1 MKILSG
7 NEEIKAKEYF
17 LKAAEIAKNATCER
31 SKCWCVIVKDWEI
44 IWIWFNSPVK
54 WLESQRRCNNN
65 KELYNKKVTDKT
77 CCIHAEQRAIIDAL
91 KNNGDKI
98 DGSHLYFIRL
108 NKEWEMSRS
117 WEPYCT
123 ICSKL
128 ALETGVK
135 YFYLRHENWITQY
148 NTEEYNLLS
157 YKFNW

>member
-1 MKILSG
+1 MKILQW
-7 NEEIKAKEYF
+7 EELKKAKRYF
-17 LKAAEIAKNATCER
+17 DIARKVAQSATCTR
-31 SKCWCVIVKDWEI
+31 SKCWCVIVKDWKI
-44 IWIWFNSPVK
+44 IWTWFNSPVK
-54 WLESQRRCNNN
+54 WLEFQRRCNNN

-128 ALETGVK
+128 ALETGVR